1 MVEPEYQGLETN
13 ITRTT
18 WQTVR
23 RIINE
28 ILGVKGLIQTTPAD
42 SETELKGKIK
52 KKQRTFRPI
61 QGRSPWSYH
70 RSPHQWIRCS
80 CKSELIST
88 LHIFALL

>member
-1 MVEPEYQGLETN
+1 MVEPEYQVLETN

-52 KKQRTFRPI
+52 KKNNAPFVLFRD
-61 QGRSPWSYH
+61 
-70 RSPHQWIRCS
+70 
-80 CKSELIST
+80 
-88 LHIFALL
+88 ALPGFIIVPLTSGSAVPTKVS